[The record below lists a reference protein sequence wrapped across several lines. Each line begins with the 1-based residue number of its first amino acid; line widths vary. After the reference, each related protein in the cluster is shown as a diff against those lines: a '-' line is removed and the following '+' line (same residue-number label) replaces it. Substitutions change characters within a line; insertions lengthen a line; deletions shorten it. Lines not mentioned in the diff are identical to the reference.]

1 MAKKQTIFTIG
12 FTALAFSVILSACSS
27 ESPPTP
33 PCDEKVDD
41 TKAYEDIVLNI
52 PAIQELNSQLS
63 FKKASISNCFV
74 DGYLG
79 IVLYYQ
85 LPTSYSNYNI
95 TYADDLQLVYSKD
108 GTLKLF
114 SRGVVQNQVLESET
128 ILADMQQEIYKLEHN
143 PQVMEILS
151 KTGADPINPIA
162 SLYSS
167 DISRS
172 GGNRFQYN
180 PLVDAIS
187 AYTLSND
194 VDWQGFPEIKL
205 AHKIIKEKLL
215 VGSLSDCSISY
226 GELDSFTSMMT
237 YDSSMDS
244 LFMTV
249 ALVCN
254 GDWKEALV
262 RLNSDGSYERLE
274 LQYEPYESPK

>member
-1 MAKKQTIFTIG
+1 MAKKQTIFTIA
-12 FTALAFSVILSACSS
+12 FTALAFSIILSVCSC
-27 ESPPTP
+27 ESPPTQ
-33 PCDEKVDD
+33 PCDEKVGD

-63 FKKASISNCFV
+63 FKKVSISNCFV

-79 IVLYYQ
+79 VVLYYQ

-114 SRGVVQNQVLESET
+114 SRGIVQNQVLESEI
-128 ILADMQQEIYKLEHN
+128 ILADFQQKIQKLEHN

-151 KTGADPINPIA
+151 KTGPDPISPIA
-162 SLYSS
+162 ALYSS

-180 PLVDAIS
+180 PLADTVS

-194 VDWQGFPEIKL
+194 VDWQGFPEIQL

-215 VGSLSDCSISY
+215 VGSLSDCSISHD
-226 GELDSFTSMMT
+226 ELGSFTSMQT
-237 YDSSMDS
+237 YDASMDS
-244 LFMTV
+244 LFMSV

-254 GDWKEALV
+254 GDWKTALV
-262 RLNSDGSYERLE
+262 RMNSDGSYERLE
-274 LQYEPYESPK
+274 LEYEPYESPK